1 MSPLPP
7 SIRLTLEVDFR
18 RTPVSDSIRI
28 SSQSIMFGTWT
39 TCGFAS
45 IVFDSWW
52 FGLMVSRKG
61 FDLLEPSRKGISVA
75 FCVYS
80 GFYAVYR
87 LIVMLFV

>member
-1 MSPLPP
+1 
-7 SIRLTLEVDFR
+7 
-18 RTPVSDSIRI
+18 
-28 SSQSIMFGTWT
+28 MFGTWT

-61 FDLLEPSRKGISVA
+61 FDLLGSSRKGISVA

-87 LIVMLFV
+87 LVVMLYV